1 MYANIFSHSRLAG
14 SGFFFFEKDYYRQFR
29 TLQYALTYSGNRG
42 EINLNIWKKSDKPKL
57 SNANWKYLYKET
69 KT

>member
-14 SGFFFFEKDYYRQFR
+14 SGFFFKKDYYRQFR

-42 EINLNIWKKSDKPKL
+42 EINLNI
-57 SNANWKYLYKET
+57 
-69 KT
+69 